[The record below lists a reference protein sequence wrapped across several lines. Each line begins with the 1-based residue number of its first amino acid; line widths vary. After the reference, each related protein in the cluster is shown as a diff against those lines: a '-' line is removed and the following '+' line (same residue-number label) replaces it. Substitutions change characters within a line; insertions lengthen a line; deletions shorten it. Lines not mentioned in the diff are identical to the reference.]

1 MTSTATPVRRSVIV
15 TGAGQG
21 IGAAVARSLAT
32 DGWHVVG
39 VDVERESLGEVM
51 DCLPGDHLTVV
62 GDVRDEQV
70 ISEAGERAAQVGP
83 VTGFVANAGIVS
95 PGASVEYPVSEW
107 ERLTSVMLTAAFTG
121 ARTAAGW
128 MHDTGTGGSIV
139 MMGSIAGELGFG
151 GRAAYCA
158 AKAGVHGLVRSLAVE
173 WARDGIRV
181 NAVAPGAIDTALQ
194 AAMKDSGNASSSAYV
209 SHIPMART
217 GVVDEVAEVVTFL
230 MSRKASYV
238 TGAVIPVDG
247 GWSAYGMHMGEN

>member
-51 DCLPGDHLTVV
+51 DCLPGDHLAVV

-128 MHDTGTGGSIV
+128 MHDTGTG
-139 MMGSIAGELGFG
+139 
-151 GRAAYCA
+151 AA
-158 AKAGVHGLVRSLAVE
+158 S
-173 WARDGIRV
+173 
-181 NAVAPGAIDTALQ
+181 
-194 AAMKDSGNASSSAYV
+194 
-209 SHIPMART
+209 
-217 GVVDEVAEVVTFL
+217 
-230 MSRKASYV
+230 
-238 TGAVIPVDG
+238 
-247 GWSAYGMHMGEN
+247 